1 LARDLLI
8 QQSLAVYCVVPLLFG
23 LDMLWTA
30 LTRMGRRQLRAG

>member
-1 LARDLLI
+1 
-8 QQSLAVYCVVPLLFG
+8 VPLLFG